1 MLNKIKQKIERAS
14 LSKNKWAFVAKSYL
28 ALAYIG
34 VQEIKNKK
42 YFDEKETSILKSGQ
56 WQIYDAQLLL
66 IPIIWNFKHAIELV
80 LKTHNITFQHRYF
93 KTHDTK
99 NLKDGLAKI
108 LDIKKQD
115 DKFDEFAKVVDKY
128 RQLKF
133 FNGKLLESSQVLDID
148 NDIFRYPEGSKSTF
162 QLDLKTF
169 QKITKE
175 DIEELER
182 DIGLFYRWLAIP
194 PAEFKHLKKYWDQW
208 ANS

>member
-1 MLNKIKQKIERAS
+1 MTDKARRGVEQKS
-14 LSKNKWAFVAKSYL
+14 LLKNEWAFIAKSYL
-28 ALAYIG
+28 ALAYVG
-34 VQEIKNKK
+34 VQEIKSKK
-42 YFDEKETSILKSGQ
+42 YFNEKTSILKSGQ

-66 IPIIWNFKHAIELV
+66 IPIIWNLKHAIELV
-80 LKTHNITFQHRYF
+80 LKAHDITFQNRYSR
-93 KTHDTK
+93 THYAK
-99 NLKDGLAKI
+99 KLIDGLAKTLGI
-108 LDIKKQD
+108 KEQDI
-115 DKFDEFAKVVDKY
+115 KFDEFAKVVDKY